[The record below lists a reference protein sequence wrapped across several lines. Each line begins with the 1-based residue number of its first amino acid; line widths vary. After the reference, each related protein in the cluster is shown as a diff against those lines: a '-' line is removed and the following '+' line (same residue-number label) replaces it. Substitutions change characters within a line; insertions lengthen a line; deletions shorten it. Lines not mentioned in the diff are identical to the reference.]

1 MSDTKNASLNNA
13 KKAKNDEFYTNLSDI
28 EKEVV
33 NYKEHFKNKVV
44 LCNCNDAL
52 HGNFAKYF
60 SLNFEK
66 LGLKKLMCSSYGEN
80 AMLYEYY
87 GDKNDNNV
95 PDIEEWASR
104 KLNGDGSFS
113 SEEMINVLKESDIV
127 VTNPPFSLF
136 RQFVT
141 LLLTLNKKFLIIGNM
156 NGITYSEVF
165 PSIKSNKMW
174 LGTQY
179 VKQFITDNGEV
190 KKFGNILWYTNLT
203 HNKRNTPLDLY
214 KHYSEDE
221 YPHYDNY
228 NAINVNKTCDIPMD
242 FNGIMGVPITFLE
255 KYCPTQFEIV
265 DRINC
270 PSLHGE
276 KIYKRLLIKKK

>member
-1 MSDTKNASLNNA
+1 MADTKNANLNNA
-13 KKAKNDEFYTNLSDI
+13 KVAKNDEFYTPLDAI
-28 EKEVV
+28 EKEMN
-33 NYKEHFKNKVV
+33 NYKKHFKNKTV
-44 LCNCNDAL
+44 LCNCNDAS
-52 HGNFAKYF
+52 HGNFKKYF
-60 SLNFEK
+60 KKHFNE
-66 LGLKKLMCSSYGEN
+66 LGLKLLITTSYKSDEGHGVTY
-80 AMLYEYY
+80 MFD
-87 GDKNDNNV
+87 GSK
-95 PDIEEWASR
+95 DIEIKMIED
-104 KLNGDGSFS
+104 GDFRSW
-113 SEEMINVLKESDIV
+113 EALDLLKNSDIV

-136 RQFVT
+136 RSFIS
-141 LLLTLNKKFLIIGNM
+141 LLMEYDKKFLIIGNM

-165 PSIKSNKMW
+165 PSIKNNKMW

-270 PSLHGE
+270 PSLHGK